1 MDDFHFKV
9 NLSGM
14 IKILSDH
21 LYSSPEVYIRELLQ
35 NGVDAISGRQ
45 KKEPG
50 FSNGAITIRVKEG
63 FSLTFTDNGLGLT
76 EDEIHRFLAVI
87 GESSKTGI
95 YPEEL
100 PVDYIGRFGIGLLSC
115 FMVSDEIRVTTR
127 SVTSAA
133 SYEWIGKP
141 DGTYQIREL
150 SENPA
155 VGTSVSL
162 ICKAGAEEYFRMD
175 EIKYLVQY
183 YGLLLP
189 YPITLISDGV
199 KETIYPAHLP
209 WEGNNADRE
218 ELLFF
223 GSYIFHENFLDCIV
237 LHSDAGSVS
246 GVAYVVP
253 YRVQAATKQE
263 HRVYLKNML
272 LTEQAGNFLPDWAVF
287 VKCIINAH
295 DLRPTASRESFYEDE
310 LLAQTREDLGNCIL
324 SYLKELAVA
333 RDHRFYQFLNVHDLI
348 IKSMAIEQDDLFR
361 LFIDYLD
368 FSTTRGRKTGYE
380 LRTCGE
386 PLMYA
391 DTMDKYKQLSQIFF
405 AKGKLLINA
414 CYVYSL
420 DLLYRMEDMFETEV
434 LPAELDDV
442 AQLMG
447 DLTLQEEDQTFD
459 FIRKA
464 KQIMKNHN
472 CGVEVKKFSPPNQ
485 PVFYYLDDET
495 KLHRQIAQAKEH
507 GDAMFHNM
515 LDSFLND
522 TVKTQEAMLI
532 FNYDN
537 PIFKKLLFLKNREQ
551 FENVLEILYVQA
563 LLIGGFP
570 LCNDEL
576 TLMNSRLLRLL
587 EQSEL

>member
-1 MDDFHFKV
+1 MNDFHFKV
-9 NLSGM
+9 NLGGM
-14 IKILSDH
+14 IKILSEH
-21 LYSSPEVYIRELLQ
+21 LYSSPEVFVRELLQ

-50 FSNGAITIRVKEG
+50 FLEGAITISIEEEK
-63 FSLTFTDNGLGLT
+63 SLTFTDNGLGLT

-87 GESSKTGI
+87 GESSKTGLCLQ
-95 YPEEL
+95 EL
-100 PVDYIGRFGIGLLSC
+100 PADYIGRFGIGLLSC
-115 FMVSDEIRVTTR
+115 FMVSDEIRVTTH
-127 SVTSAA
+127 SVTGTS

-141 DGTYQIREL
+141 NGIYQIREL
-150 SENPA
+150 SESLA

-175 EIKYLVQY
+175 KIKYLVQY

-189 YPITLISDGV
+189 YPITLSSGGTV
-199 KETIYPAHLP
+199 ETIYPAHLP
-209 WEGNNADRE
+209 WEGNDASRE

-223 GSYIFHENFLDCIV
+223 GSYIFHEKFLDCIV
-237 LHSDAGSVS
+237 LHSDAGGVS

-263 HRVYLKNML
+263 HRIYLKNML
-272 LTEQAGNFLPDWAVF
+272 LAEKAGNFLPDWAVF
-287 VKCIINAH
+287 VKCIINARN
-295 DLRPTASRESFYEDE
+295 LRPTASRESFYEDTI
-310 LLAQTREDLGNCIL
+310 LAQTREDLGSCIL

-333 RDHRFYQFLNVHDLI
+333 RDDRFYQFLNVHDLI

-391 DTMDKYKQLSQIFF
+391 DSIDKYKQLSQMFF

-414 CYVYSL
+414 CYVYTL
-420 DLLYRMEDMFETEV
+420 DLLCRMEDMFGTEV

-447 DLTLQEEDQTFD
+447 DLTFQEEDQAFN

-464 KQIMKNHN
+464 KQIMKSHN
-472 CGVEVKKFSPPNQ
+472 CGIDVKKFSPPSQ
-485 PVFYYLDDET
+485 PVFFYLDDET
-495 KLHRQIAQAKEH
+495 KLHRQITQAKEH

-515 LDSFLND
+515 LDSFLSD
-522 TVKTQEAMLI
+522 TGQTQEAMLI

-537 PIFKKLLFLKNREQ
+537 PVFKKLLRLKNREQ